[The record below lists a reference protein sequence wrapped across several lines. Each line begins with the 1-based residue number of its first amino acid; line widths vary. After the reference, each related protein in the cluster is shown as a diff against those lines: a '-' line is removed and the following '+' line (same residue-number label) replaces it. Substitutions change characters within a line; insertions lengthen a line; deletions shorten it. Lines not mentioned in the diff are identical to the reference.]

1 MFFPKVSNILQWNM
15 FLEKIQIY
23 LTWENDFES
32 QNFAGPITLTKNF
45 QKKFQRTF
53 GDQWSI
59 GSIFKSL

>member
-1 MFFPKVSNILQWNM
+1 MFFPKVSHILQWNM

-23 LTWENDFES
+23 LTLKS
-32 QNFAGPITLTKNF
+32 QNFVGSITLTKNF
-45 QKKFQRTF
+45 QKNLQRTF